1 MTETENSPKTIF
13 NQIIF
18 QDRMVTALAE
28 YAQQC
33 GMANFVESLDM
44 NCGAIPDED
53 FETIIDPESPAQFL
67 KLYAHMAQDRLA
79 YTITNMLRVSK
90 EFGAPIYSFVR
101 QNGTNMEIEKL
112 ETVTQAFSVFNSIVL
127 DENFDNPS
135 IEIVEQNADHIV
147 WKKNLES
154 VKQSWTK
161 CSGEIEMYYFYLMSL
176 CEGLFAKSDIH
187 FEVKDGVFE
196 ICFLMQSKVS

>member
-53 FETIIDPESPAQFL
+53 FETIIDPESPTQFL

-127 DENFDNPS
+127 DENFDDPS
-135 IEIVEQNADHIV
+135 IEIVEQNADRIV
-147 WKKNLES
+147 WKRNLES
-154 VKQSWTK
+154 VKQSWAK

-176 CEGLFAKSDIH
+176 CEGLFAKSEVQ
-187 FEVKDGVFE
+187 FEVKDDVFE

>member
-79 YTITNMLRVSK
+79 YTITNMLRVSDEILPK
-90 EFGAPIYSFVR
+90 IIICHM
-101 QNGTNMEIEKL
+101 MEYYYQRLLIE
-112 ETVTQAFSVFNSIVL
+112 VL
-127 DENFDNPS
+127 
-135 IEIVEQNADHIV
+135 
-147 WKKNLES
+147 
-154 VKQSWTK
+154 
-161 CSGEIEMYYFYLMSL
+161 
-176 CEGLFAKSDIH
+176 
-187 FEVKDGVFE
+187 
-196 ICFLMQSKVS
+196 

>member
-1 MTETENSPKTIF
+1 MTEPENSTRTIF

-53 FETIIDPESPAQFL
+53 FETIIDPESPSQFL
-67 KLYAHMAQDRLA
+67 KLYARIAQDRLA
-79 YTITNMLRVSK
+79 YTITNMLHVSK
-90 EFGAPIYSFVR
+90 EFRVPIYSFVK

-112 ETVTQAFSVFNSIVL
+112 DTVTQAFSVFNSVVL
-127 DENFDNPS
+127 DEEFDNPS
-135 IEIVEQNADHIV
+135 IEIIEKNDDCIA

-154 VKQSWTK
+154 LKQSWTK
-161 CSGEIEMYYFYLMSL
+161 CGSEMEMYYFYLGAL
-176 CEGLFAKSDIH
+176 CEGLFCKSEFK
-187 FEVKDGVFE
+187 FEVFDDGFRIE
-196 ICFLMQSKVS
+196 KTAK